1 MATGASDGVVEEQ
14 AALRRVAMLVARAAS
29 PEEVFAGVAAEVGEL
44 MGVDFTILSRYDP
57 DDTAVIVGAWASTGD
72 EDPVDFGTRWGIGG
86 HNVTTLVFRTG
97 RPARIDAYAGATG
110 PAAEVGRGLE
120 FRSAVGVPIV
130 VEGRLW
136 GLMLVAYRHEQLLP
150 KDSEARLAGFT
161 ELVATAIADAQSRVE
176 LRGFAEEQAALRRVA
191 TLVADGGRST
201 EVFAALAAEV
211 GSLLGCGFTVLNRYD
226 ADGTAV
232 TVGAWA
238 GTGDDVPF
246 PVGTRWS
253 LGGHNVTTLV
263 SETGRPARI
272 DGYAGATGPA
282 ADLAREAG
290 AFSLVGVPIFVER
303 RLWGFM
309 SAASAREEVLPAD
322 TETRLAGFT
331 ELAETAI
338 ANAQARLELRG
349 FAEEQAALRRVAT
362 LVAQAAPP
370 EEVFSAVAAEVGL
383 VLCVELTILSRY
395 DSEDS
400 ATVVGVWSGFGDTA
414 PTPVGS
420 RFELGGQNVHTEV
433 FRTRRPA
440 RVNHAEASGPAS
452 NVFRPLKISSAVGV
466 PISVEGRLWGVML
479 VLSTRDEFLQAN
491 IEARLAA
498 FTALVGTALAN
509 ADAQAALTASRARI
523 VATADAT
530 RRRIERDLHDG
541 AQQRL
546 VSLTLRLRGAV
557 LAAMPPGADELARR
571 LAGIDT
577 GLTGVLD
584 ELREIARGVHPAS
597 LTAGGLRP
605 ALKTLARRSTVPVR
619 LDVRVDARLPEPI
632 ELAAYHAVAEAL
644 TNVVKHAHATVVD
657 VHGEILEDRLEVRVR
672 DDGRGGA
679 DLTGGTG
686 LIGLLDRVE
695 ALGGRFWLASAPGAG
710 TTMEISLPL
719 TGHRSSGAH
728 TGSPTLRVRG

>member
-1 MATGASDGVVEEQ
+1 MATGPGDGVAEEQ
-14 AALRRVAMLVARAAS
+14 AALRRVAMLVAQAAA
-29 PEEVFAGVAAEVGEL
+29 PEELFATVAAEVGLL

-57 DDTAVIVGAWASTGD
+57 DDTAVTVGTWAGTDD
-72 EDPVDFGTRWGIGG
+72 EDPIGFGSRWGIGG
-86 HNVTTLVFRTG
+86 HNVTSLVFSTG

-110 PAAEVGRGLE
+110 PAAEVGRRLT
-120 FRSAVGVPIV
+120 FRSAVGVPIIV
-130 VEGRLW
+130 DSRLW
-136 GLMLVAYRHEQLLP
+136 GLMLVAYQHEQLLP
-150 KDSEARLAGFT
+150 ADTEARLAGFT
-161 ELVATAIADAQSRVE
+161 ELVATAIADTQSRVE

-191 TLVADGGRST
+191 TLVADGARST

-211 GSLLGCGFTVLNRYD
+211 GHLLGCGFAVLNRYD
-226 ADGTAV
+226 PDGTAV
-232 TVGAWA
+232 TVGASA
-238 GTGDDVPF
+238 GAGDDVPF

-263 SETGRPARI
+263 AETAQPARI
-272 DGYAGATGPA
+272 DANAGSFGPA

-290 AFSLVGVPIFVER
+290 AWSLVGVPVFVEG

-309 SAASAREEVLPAD
+309 SAVCTREEVLPAD

-331 ELAETAI
+331 ELAGTAI

-383 VLCVELTILSRY
+383 VLCVELTLLSRY

-400 ATVVGVWSGFGDTA
+400 ATVVGVWSGSGDTA
-414 PTPVGS
+414 SAPLGSPV
-420 RFELGGQNVHTEV
+420 ELGGQNVHTEV

-440 RVNHAEASGPAS
+440 RVNLAEASGPATS
-452 NVFRPLKISSAVGV
+452 VFRPLRIRSAVGV

-479 VLSTRDEFLQAN
+479 VLSTREEFLPAN
-491 IEARLAA
+491 IETRLAA
-498 FTALVGTALAN
+498 FTELVGTALAN

-546 VSLTLRLRGAV
+546 VSLKLHLRGAV
-557 LAAMPPGADELARR
+557 LAAVPPGANELAGR

-605 ALKTLARRSTVPVR
+605 ALKTLARRSAVPVR
-619 LDVRVDARLPEPI
+619 LDVRVDGRLPEPV
-632 ELAAYHAVAEAL
+632 ELAAYHATAEAL
-644 TNVVKHAHATVVD
+644 TNVAKHAHATVID
-657 VHGEILEDRLEVRVR
+657 VHGEIVEGRLDVRVR

-679 DLTGGTG
+679 DATAGSGLVALT
-686 LIGLLDRVE
+686 DRVE
-695 ALGGRFWLASAPGAG
+695 ALGGRFSLSSAPGAG
-710 TTMEISLPL
+710 TTIEISLPL
-719 TGHRSSGAH
+719 TGHSGPGPHASSA
-728 TGSPTLRVRG
+728 TLRVGG